1 MKGTKKE
8 NNVKKD
14 FLKPKEIL
22 FCQYFVK
29 LQNCKE
35 AAIKAGYLPL
45 TAEKAAQNLLKSQAI
60 QAEIERLCNS
70 YVNNDLFCCALA
82 GLKRLAFT
90 CSNDSLKLLKGEI
103 SDDLDLFHI
112 SEMKIKDGAIEI
124 KFFDR
129 FKALDML
136 LTIAK
141 ESLEKNDENDFLKAL
156 QFSADSNVSDIL
168 KEGEQI
174 NEV

>member
-1 MKGTKKE
+1 M
-8 NNVKKD
+8 KKD

-35 AAIKAGYLPL
+35 AAIKAGYSPL
-45 TAEKAAQNLLKSQAI
+45 VAERTSQNLLKSQAI
-60 QAEIERLCNS
+60 QSEIGRLCNS
-70 YVNNDLFCCALA
+70 YVNNDLFSCALA

-112 SEMKIKDGAIEI
+112 SEIKIKDGAIEI
-124 KFFDR
+124 KYFDR

-136 LTIAK
+136 LKIAK
-141 ESLEKNDENDFLKAL
+141 ESLEKNDENDFFKAL
-156 QFSADSNVSDIL
+156 EFSADNNDTENF
-168 KEGEQI
+168 KDGEQ
-174 NEV
+174 